1 MTSLSAE
8 ANAHGDAV
16 AGLSGPNR
24 HEQGHLHL
32 GRSGRIAADEEVR
45 AQLCTRC
52 PHTVGVTPRELP
64 TAPPSTSAE
73 VWRPGALARD
83 GAIAVVGG
91 LVLCSLALWFWRQ
104 AVLIDFDTSM
114 QDYYFSKARRY
125 GFVGL
130 LALAP
135 GVAGICVRNRQP
147 QVARRL
153 TVFGR
158 TVVLATALLY
168 AVWSLALILFDI

>member
-1 MTSLSAE
+1 
-8 ANAHGDAV
+8 
-16 AGLSGPNR
+16 
-24 HEQGHLHL
+24 
-32 GRSGRIAADEEVR
+32 
-45 AQLCTRC
+45 
-52 PHTVGVTPRELP
+52 
-64 TAPPSTSAE
+64 
-73 VWRPGALARD
+73 
-83 GAIAVVGG
+83 VGG